1 MLKLENIPAAIVWI
15 ILASQFLGVPPEAF
29 VQAFRFAWRP
39 DTKVFPYDRFP
50 TPSKIDNGDNDGAI
64 ILEYVPPQKVEK
76 KKFVCIAVWTTNGAC
91 NRENNNEE
99 CDWDGGD
106 CCRKSCKINCKKK
119 ELDPE

>member
-1 MLKLENIPAAIVWI
+1 MVKLENILSIFIWVL
-15 ILASQFLGVPPEAF
+15 LAYEFLGIPHEIS
-29 VQAFRFAWRP
+29 AFRFAWRP
-39 DTKVFPYDRFP
+39 DTKVFPYDVFP
-50 TPSKIDNGDNDGAI
+50 TPSRIDNGDNDGKI

-99 CDWDGGD
+99 CEWDGGD
-106 CCRKSCKINCKKK
+106 CCRKSCIINCKRK